1 MPRRTITLPEHFLFA
16 THYDVLY
23 SDVNAA
29 NHLGADRL
37 LSIAMEAQ
45 LRFIRQLGHS
55 KAIAFE
61 EAGLIMAHAET
72 AYLAE
77 ADYGDRL
84 RVELGARE
92 VEQKSF
98 QFVYRI
104 SKDDS
109 GEEVARVATTLLF
122 FDYQTRRVVAVPDDF
137 RAQVTAPAES
147 PPWPG

>member
-1 MPRRTITLPEHFLFA
+1 MPRKTIELPETFLFT

-61 EAGLIMAHAET
+61 DAGLIMAHAET

-84 RVELGARE
+84 CVELGARNIE
-92 VEQKSF
+92 NKSF

-122 FDYQTRRVVAVPDDF
+122 FDYQLHRVVAVPDNF
-137 RAQVTAPAES
+137 RAQVAPSGKA
-147 PPWPG
+147 PP

>member
-1 MPRRTITLPEHFLFA
+1 MPRKTLALPERFIFT

-23 SDVNAA
+23 TDVNSA
-29 NHLGADRL
+29 NHLGAERL

-55 KAIAFE
+55 EAIVFE

-84 RVELGARE
+84 KVELGVSE
-92 VEQKSF
+92 IENKSF

-104 SKDDS
+104 SKDAS
-109 GEEVARVATTLLF
+109 GVEVARVATTLLF
-122 FDYQTRRVVAVPDDF
+122 LDYPQHRVVPVPAAF
-137 RAQVTAPAES
+137 RAQVQA
-147 PPWPG
+147 

>member
-1 MPRRTITLPEHFLFA
+1 LDLAMPRKILALPERFIFT

-23 SDVNAA
+23 TDVNSA
-29 NHLGADRL
+29 NHLGAERL

-55 KAIAFE
+55 DAIVFE

-84 RVELGARE
+84 KVELGVRE
-92 VEQKSF
+92 IEEKSF

-104 SKDDS
+104 SKDAS
-109 GEEVARVATTLLF
+109 ALEVARVATTLLF
-122 FDYQTRRVVAVPDDF
+122 FDYQQRRVVPVPTAF
-137 RAQVTAPAES
+137 KAQVQV
-147 PPWPG
+147 

>member
-1 MPRRTITLPEHFLFA
+1 MPRKTIELPVSFA
-16 THYDVLY
+16 FSTSYDVLY
-23 SDVNAA
+23 TDVNAS
-29 NHLGADRL
+29 NHVGADRM

-55 KAIAFE
+55 QAVAFE

-77 ADYGDRL
+77 AEYGEQL
-84 RVELGARE
+84 VIELGARDF
-92 VEQKSF
+92 QRSSF

-104 SKDDS
+104 SKAAS

-122 FDYQTRRVVAVPDDF
+122 YDYQARKVIPLPPGF
-137 RAQVTAPAES
+137 REQIEAL
-147 PPWPG
+147 G